1 MTFNKEGE
9 QVNVYDYVAAA
20 TIEEND
26 CIAHETDLIEV
37 SLVVDET
44 DTVMI
49 RGYSHV
55 SGDTV
60 TYFIPADKEVGLWTV

>member
-1 MTFNKEGE
+1 MAFNKEGE
-9 QVNVYDYVAAA
+9 QVNIYDYVAAH
-20 TIEEND
+20 TVEETD
-26 CIAHETDLIEV
+26 CIAHDTDLIEV
-37 SLVVDET
+37 TSKVDET